1 MYAKAHNASATV
13 LASESLVI
21 STRTGTVTAT
31 RSNGGGGLPRQQFLI
46 AHAPQRRRFG
56 WSSPVD
62 RANTCTS
69 TLNAAPG
76 SIAVLSVMFPNVCFS
91 TKSMPSIPAKP
102 TDCED
107 AALSNARKEAD
118 PMMAV
123 RSASDAFRSPF
134 ATIRW
139 LS

>member
-21 STRTGTVTAT
+21 STRTGTVTAR

-46 AHAPQRRRFG
+46 AHAPQRRRFR
-56 WSSPVD
+56 WFSPVD
-62 RANTCTS
+62 RAKTCTS

-76 SIAVLSVMFPNVCFS
+76 SIAVLSVTFPNICFS
-91 TKSMPSIPAKP
+91 IKSMHSMPAKP

-107 AALSNARKEAD
+107 AALSNAGKEAEA
-118 PMMAV
+118 MMAV
-123 RSASDAFRSPF
+123 RSASDAF
-134 ATIRW
+134 
-139 LS
+139 